1 MFDEEKELSV
11 SIEKKVEGVY
21 LIKAKGRIDSDT
33 HLILDRK
40 IKSVLL
46 SSTKLI
52 ILDMEYVDYI
62 SSAGLSVI
70 FQTKKILESN
80 KGSLIMASLQ
90 PQVKKVF
97 EVIKTLPPQ
106 NIFQNMAE
114 VDSYLDM
121 IQRKEIKKQ
130 KGEVD

>member
-1 MFDEEKELSV
+1 MYDEEKGLAVSV
-11 SIEKKVEGVY
+11 EKKVEGVY
-21 LIKAKGRIDSDT
+21 LIRVKGRIDSDT

-40 IKSVLL
+40 IKPALL

-70 FQTKKILESN
+70 FQVKKILESN
-80 KGSLIMASLQ
+80 KGSLFIASLQ

-97 EVIKTLPPQ
+97 EIMKALPTQ
-106 NIFQNMAE
+106 NIFQNIAE

-121 IQRKEIKKQ
+121 VQRKEIKKQ
-130 KGEVD
+130 KGETD